1 MLEATL
7 RHRTDEQPMR
17 RSRKVVVVLLCDR
30 FRCAQV
36 VGHELIWEKN
46 LLHVQS
52 RDCAA
57 QESISGFMYIT
68 SRIHY
73 PLGQKCTED
82 YLNVE
87 EVNQR
92 RIL

>member
-30 FRCAQV
+30 FRYAQV
-36 VGHELIWEKN
+36 VGHELEWAKN
-46 LLHVQS
+46 LLYVQS

-57 QESISGFMYIT
+57 PESISGFMYIT
-68 SRIHY
+68 SRIQY
-73 PLGQKCTED
+73 PLGQKCTEHFLD
-82 YLNVE
+82 VG